1 MSDTVIRLTIL
12 LGILFGSLAMIGVAL
27 YLSIAVLKFP
37 LLVIVL
43 VGVLAS
49 GLVALF
55 LKFVGKMSPAREGHH
70 HEW

>member
-1 MSDTVIRLTIL
+1 ML
-12 LGILFGSLAMIGVAL
+12 LGIFFGCLAMIGAAL
-27 YLSIAVLKFP
+27 YLSIAVLKVPF
-37 LLVIVL
+37 LVIIT